1 MPHAHVNARAKE
13 GGGGGSTLGA
23 LSLSMV
29 RARIPF
35 SQKKKG

>member
-13 GGGGGSTLGA
+13 GGGGSTLGA